1 MSRSKG
7 GDIILVNLY
16 IGTNGTVRY
25 VRVSLLKGFT

>member
-1 MSRSKG
+1 MSRSK